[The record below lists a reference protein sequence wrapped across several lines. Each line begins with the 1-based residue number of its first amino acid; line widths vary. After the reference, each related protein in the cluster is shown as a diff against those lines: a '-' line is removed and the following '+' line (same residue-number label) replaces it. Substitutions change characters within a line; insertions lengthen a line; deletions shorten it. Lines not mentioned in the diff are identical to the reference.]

1 MLFENVDDSSLH
13 LEIAELGEML
23 EFTIEEIAGPE
34 LVQQITTIVQI
45 SRDRRNLKQHA
56 NEELNALFSSLT
68 EPQLRVVVRAFSIF
82 LDLIN
87 IAEDRQRVR
96 VLRDRARKTQAAPR
110 NESIENALRQ
120 LKEDGSSTDRMQ
132 QLLDQLEIE
141 LVFTAHPTDAK
152 RRSIRRKLRRIRVLL
167 DVNTADLLPGEI
179 ARNRRSIRAEV
190 AKLWQTDFV
199 RHWRPTVLQEV
210 KRGLSI
216 QPVLW
221 EVVPQILKE
230 IRAGLSDVFPGEAFR
245 EHPYITY
252 GSWIGGDRDGHPFVT
267 HQVTEQT
274 LLWLRQSAMESHLA
288 VCRNLFESLSVSR
301 RQASLGSEIDDA
313 LAATLERWPHLQ
325 GILREIPPDEILRR
339 SLAVI
344 QQRLQQTQNVGLA
357 DFFVDGA
364 YATPQELVEDVS
376 VIYRALVSMPG
387 NELLA
392 EEIVDWI
399 DKIGVFGFHLARLD
413 VRQDSRHNADVVNE
427 LLKHAGVCEDAETL
441 SETQR
446 QQLLAETLT
455 KPLSFFTESLSD
467 ETRETLSL
475 FQLLKRVKV
484 GFGPQALGGY
494 VISMCRV
501 PSDVLSVLWLW
512 EHADSEFPFVKPDR
526 IPPLPIIPLFE
537 TIDDLQQAS
546 AVFAAMLEIPC
557 YREHVRSQQDRQI
570 IMLGYSDSTKD
581 GGYLAA
587 CWSLYR
593 AQQQLD
599 QIASREGVQLTFFH
613 GRGGSL
619 GRGGGPAARS
629 ILSLPPQTFHGAMR
643 LTEQGEVLADRY
655 DDPNIAHRHMEQV
668 VWSSLLAA
676 GMPPADVPEEWIESM
691 RQLSEA
697 SFKAYLEFVRHP
709 SFVDFFRRCTP
720 ISEIERLLIG
730 SRPSRRRGGSNLSDL
745 RAIPWVFSWTQSR
758 CLVPAWYGL
767 GAAIKESLTD
777 ATALD
782 RLRSMY
788 QKWPFFRATIDNA
801 ELALSKTDL
810 EISKQY
816 AKLTVDSAGPSQ
828 VGEMIAEEYTRSCDA
843 VLAISG
849 NENLL
854 DGIQWLQESIKLRNQ
869 YIDPL
874 NLIQVELLRRL
885 QNPPSPERPGSK
897 EELRHL
903 MRLTIKGIAAGMRT
917 SG

>member
-1 MLFENVDDSSLH
+1 MLFENVDNSSLH
-13 LEIAELGEML
+13 REIAELGEML
-23 EFTIEEIAGPE
+23 ELTIEEIAGPE
-34 LVQQITTIVQI
+34 LLQQVATIVRI
-45 SRDRRNLKQHA
+45 SQDRRNHKQHA
-56 NEELNALFSSLT
+56 NEELKTLISSLT
-68 EPQLRVVVRAFSIF
+68 EPQLRVVIRAFSIF
-82 LDLIN
+82 LDLVN

-96 VLRDRARKTQAAPR
+96 VLRDRARNAQSAPR
-110 NESIENALRQ
+110 SESIENALLQ
-120 LKEDGSSTDRMQ
+120 LKDEGSSTDRMQ

-167 DVNTADLLPGEI
+167 DVNTSDLLPGEL
-179 ARNRRSIRAEV
+179 ARNRRGIRAEV

-199 RHWRPTVLQEV
+199 RPWRPTVLQEV
-210 KRGLSI
+210 QRGLSI

-230 IRAGLSDVFPGEAFR
+230 IRAGLADVYPGESFR
-245 EHPYITY
+245 EHPYITF

-267 HQVTEQT
+267 HRVTEQT
-274 LLWLRQSAMESHLA
+274 LLWLRQSAMEAHIA
-288 VCRNLFESLSVSR
+288 TCRNLFESLSVSK
-301 RQASLGSEIDDA
+301 RQVSLGTEIDDA
-313 LAATLERWPHLQ
+313 LTAALERWPHLQ

-339 SLAVI
+339 NLAVI
-344 QQRLQQTQNVGLA
+344 LRRLEQTQNVGLD

-364 YATPQELVEDVS
+364 YATPQELAEDVS
-376 VIYRALVSMPG
+376 VIYRALLSTPG
-387 NELLA
+387 NELIA
-392 EEIVDWI
+392 EEISECI
-399 DKIGVFGFHLARLD
+399 DKINVFGFHLARLD
-413 VRQDSRHNADVVNE
+413 VRQDSRRNGDVVNE
-427 LLKHAGVCEDAETL
+427 LLQYTGVCENAETL
-441 SETQR
+441 SETER
-446 QQLLAETLT
+446 QELLAKTLT
-455 KPLSFFTESLSD
+455 QPLSFSTEGLSD

-484 GFGPQALGGY
+484 AFGPQTLGGY
-494 VISMCRV
+494 VISMCHV
-501 PSDVLSVLWLW
+501 PSDILNVLWLW

-537 TIDDLQQAS
+537 TIDDLRQAS
-546 AVFAAMLEIPC
+546 TIFATMLDIPC

-593 AQQQLD
+593 AQQQLY
-599 QIASREGVQLTFFH
+599 QIALREGVQLTFFH

-676 GMPPADVPEEWIESM
+676 GMPPADIPEEWFESM

-697 SFKAYLEFVRHP
+697 SFKAYLELVRHP
-709 SFVDFFRRCTP
+709 NFVDFFRRCTP

-730 SRPSRRRGGSNLSDL
+730 SRPSRRRGGSSLSDL

-767 GAAIKESLTD
+767 GAAIQESLTD
-777 ATALD
+777 PAALEQ
-782 RLRSMY
+782 LRSMY

-816 AKLTVDSAGPSQ
+816 ADLTDDASGSSE
-828 VGEMIAEEYTRSCDA
+828 VGDRIAEEYARSRDA

-849 NENLL
+849 NEKLL

-869 YIDPL
+869 FIDPL
-874 NLIQVELLRRL
+874 NLIQVDLLRRL
-885 QNPPSPERPGSK
+885 QNPQSPEHSEN
-897 EELRHL
+897 EENLRHL